1 MTKSAEG
8 FALAEVLL
16 AIALLVGAVVTL
28 ALVVAKST
36 ATNMAAKR
44 ATLAALIATDKIEE
58 LRSVPYGDAALAPSA
73 PDALTVDRDGFFD
86 APLPGCRRR
95 WSIKAMAPSPIEA
108 IVIAVAVSWA
118 GSPPQAVLTTVKV
131 RRTS

>member
-1 MTKSAEG
+1 MTMRREG
-8 FALAEVLL
+8 FALPEVLV

-28 ALVVAKST
+28 AMVVAKSA
-36 ATNMAAKR
+36 ATNMSAR
-44 ATLAALIATDKIEE
+44 HATLAALLATDKIEE
-58 LRSVPYGDAALAPSA
+58 LRSVPFGDASLAASA

-86 APLPGCRRR
+86 EPLPGWRRR
-95 WSIKAMAPSPIEA
+95 WSIAGLASSPTEA

-131 RRTS
+131 RRTA